1 MPIIPLE
8 LLSAGESA
16 RIVEI
21 DGDNAFV
28 NRLNEMGLSEDAKIK
43 MVQSGSPCIIALDN
57 HRLSFR
63 GEEAARIFVE
73 TD

>member
-8 LLSAGESA
+8 LLSAGERA

-21 DGDNAFV
+21 EGEPSLV
-28 NRLNEMGLSEDAKIK
+28 HRLNEMGLSDGVEIK

-57 HRLSFR
+57 HRISFR
-63 GEEAARIFVE
+63 GEEAAVIYVE

>member
-1 MPIIPLE
+1 VPIIPLE
-8 LLSAGESA
+8 LLSAGERA

-21 DGDNAFV
+21 DGEPSLV
-28 NRLNEMGLSEDAKIK
+28 NRLNEMGLSDGAEIK

-57 HRLSFR
+57 HRISFR
-63 GEEAARIFVE
+63 GEEAAIIYVE